1 MKSLNIINLY
11 QGMSKLKLKINVKV
25 PQLLC
30 IVVSVVLN
38 GGRQIV
44 FCHVIRDQFA
54 TFYMSWG
61 LFLRTEF
68 QVQLFD
74 IWKFVSYGK
83 SDLVSKRFG
92 LCFTYC
98 NDSSTSCQDP
108 QSTVDFSIC

>member
-1 MKSLNIINLY
+1 MIIRDLDDTAEKPQRMRSENLNHSLQI
-11 QGMSKLKLKINVKV
+11 Q
-25 PQLLC
+25 
-30 IVVSVVLN
+30 N

-68 QVQLFD
+68 QVQFFD